1 MGVVTARP
9 TAPPTKKQKTR
20 RIMHVGQRLFC
31 SVDLHR
37 VREGREEYLVPIQ
50 SDDREQDENEY
61 GQADAGV
68 I

>member
-1 MGVVTARP
+1 
-9 TAPPTKKQKTR
+9 
-20 RIMHVGQRLFC
+20 MHVGQRLFC